1 MNTGISREGGIMDV
15 GVEMDIISKSG
26 AFYRY
31 DEQMIGQG
39 KAAAQDYLKENPD
52 IAKKIVQQI
61 MAKSKDGGMPVAVG
75 MEEAEDEETP
85 QENS

>member
-1 MNTGISREGGIMDV
+1 MVS
-15 GVEMDIISKSG
+15 
-26 AFYRY
+26 
-31 DEQMIGQG
+31 Q
-39 KAAAQDYLKENPD
+39 ENPD
-52 IAKKIVQQI
+52 VAKKIVQQI